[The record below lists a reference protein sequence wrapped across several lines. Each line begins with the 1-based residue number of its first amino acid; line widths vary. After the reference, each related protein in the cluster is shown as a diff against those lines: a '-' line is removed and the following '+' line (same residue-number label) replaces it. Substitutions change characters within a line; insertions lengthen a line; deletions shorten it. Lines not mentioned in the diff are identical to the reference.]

1 MKFILLI
8 FLTFGS
14 LLANKC
20 DDTLFSFDV
29 SQSNSKVRIIDIVE
43 NIADECSFSVKIK
56 DRATRKLLNQN
67 LYLVHIENYTLDDI
81 FDFLFSQN
89 NMFHK
94 YNVNKKVLTISYLQT
109 HSFVIDYVNLSEHT
123 TQSIKTITV
132 GATATQGSAG
142 GSTGS
147 STSTS
152 GSSGG
157 SSSGATGGSGNSD
170 TTTITTVSK
179 FEFWDTLAKEIDD
192 ILSRDND
199 IKKINSRSIINRE
212 AGVITITG
220 TKNQIFR
227 INKYL
232 DKIKL
237 RLHKQV
243 MLETKLFEL
252 TYANSESV
260 GVDWSKF
267 DLSLGG
273 DIGKLWGN
281 DGSSS
286 TSAFSYN
293 FSMNGLMSFLKKY
306 GKVNVLSTPKILTLN
321 NQPAVINIGEQF
333 NYRYQSGSLSTT
345 NTASATTN
353 TYIMDSVFI
362 GLTLNIVPEITDDDF
377 VILRV
382 NPVVSEKLDPNSALD
397 SGNGDVVDSDGV
409 RIMPPDIRIKQ
420 LSSIVKAKDGN
431 RIVVG
436 GLISSVTKNSD
447 NKIPLLGDIP
457 GVGWL
462 FKNKSKSKQ
471 KTELIIVIT
480 PTIIKEN
487 NFPSI
492 DSVEKILGK
501 E

>member
-1 MKFILLI
+1 MKFII
-8 FLTFGS
+8 FLFLSFST
-14 LLANKC
+14 LLANNC
-20 DDTLFSFDV
+20 GDTLFSFDIT
-29 SQSNSKVRIIDIVE
+29 QSSSKVRIIDIIE

-56 DRATRKLLNQN
+56 DKETRKLLNKN
-67 LYLVHIENYTLDDI
+67 LYLVHIENYTLDDM
-81 FDFLFSQN
+81 FDFLFTQN
-89 NMFHK
+89 NLFHQYK
-94 YNVNKKVLTISYLQT
+94 SNKKVLTIAYMQT

-123 TQSIKTITV
+123 TQSVKTITV
-132 GATATQGSAG
+132 GASSSQG
-142 GSTGS
+142 GSNET
-147 STSTS
+147 TQ
-152 GSSGG
+152 
-157 SSSGATGGSGNSD
+157 SSSSSISDSSSNGATGGGSGNSD
-170 TTTITTVSK
+170 STTITTLSK
-179 FEFWDTLAKEIDD
+179 FQFWDTLAQEIDS

-199 IKKINSRSIINRE
+199 IKQISSRSIINRE
-212 AGVITITG
+212 AGIMTITG
-220 TKNQIFR
+220 TKNQIQR
-227 INKYL
+227 ISKYL
-232 DKIKL
+232 KKIKV

-252 TYANSESV
+252 SYANSDSV

-267 DLSLGG
+267 NLSLSGSV
-273 DIGKLWGN
+273 GKLWGN

-286 TSAFSYN
+286 TNSFSYN
-293 FSMNGLMSFLKKY
+293 FSMSGLMNFLNKY

-321 NQPAVINIGEQF
+321 NQAAVINIGDQF
-333 NYRYQSGSLSTT
+333 NYRYQNGSLSTT
-345 NTASATTN
+345 NTSSATSN
-353 TYIMDSVFI
+353 TYTMDSVFV

-382 NPVVSEKLDPNSALD
+382 NPVVSEKID
-397 SGNGDVVDSDGV
+397 SSSSLNADNGDVVDANGV

-431 RIVVG
+431 RIIVG
-436 GLISSVTKNSD
+436 GLISSTMKYSN
-447 NKIPLLGDIP
+447 NQIPLLGDIP

-487 NFPSI
+487 SFPSI
-492 DSVEKILGK
+492 DSIEKKLEG